1 MKTDSRLK
9 ADSSD
14 ELACDPAI
22 NAPGIGVMVKDGVA
36 TLAGHLD
43 TLSGK
48 HAVERAVR
56 RAATG
61 QGALSGGARRRRK
74 RGVLPAV
81 DKLEIAARPGN
92 GRFFSPGFFNP
103 SQEIHH
109 EQPSAAGFRFQ
120 RFILLGHAPLLCARP
135 F

>member
-9 ADSSD
+9 ADSND

-74 RGVLPAV
+74 RGVLC
-81 DKLEIAARPGN
+81 ARRLACRGQTRDRRLTGERPV
-92 GRFFSPGFFNP
+92 FFSR
-103 SQEIHH
+103 IL
-109 EQPSAAGFRFQ
+109 QPKPRDSS
-120 RFILLGHAPLLCARP
+120 
-135 F
+135 